1 MSVFSI
7 ICGDASDNIYGIKGI
22 AEKGLIKQFPDLKE
36 KKCTLNEIL
45 ERSKAIQEERLK
57 EKKKPL
63 KALENLLNRVTD
75 GCQGKDI
82 FEINEKIIDLSK
94 PLLTEEAEKS
104 LKEETYAPI
113 DPDGRDIKNI
123 YQIIND
129 NDMVKLQDE
138 STFGNVFGPF
148 ERICKMEKK
157 YFKENVK

>member
-1 MSVFSI
+1 M
-7 ICGDASDNIYGIKGI
+7 
-22 AEKGLIKQFPDLKE
+22 
-36 KKCTLNEIL
+36 
-45 ERSKAIQEERLK
+45 
-57 EKKKPL
+57 
-63 KALENLLNRVTD
+63 ENLLNRVTD

-129 NDMVKLQDE
+129 NDMKRLQDE

-157 YFKENVK
+157 FFKESVK